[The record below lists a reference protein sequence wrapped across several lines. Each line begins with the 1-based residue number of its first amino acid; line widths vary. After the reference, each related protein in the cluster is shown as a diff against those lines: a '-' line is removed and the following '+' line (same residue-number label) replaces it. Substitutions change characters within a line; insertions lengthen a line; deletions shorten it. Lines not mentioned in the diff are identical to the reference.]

1 MLVCEVDGNG
11 GDESCQR
18 NDGATNHTAKSAIC
32 ADVVIRG
39 EHEAIEAL
47 FKHIV
52 DLPCNFTEDY
62 RVRVRRNEKTGVKG
76 RQNFR

>member
-1 MLVCEVDGNG
+1 MLVCEVDGNRG
-11 GDESCQR
+11 NESRQR
-18 NDGATNHTAKSAIC
+18 NDGTTNHAAKSSIC

-52 DLPCNFTEDY
+52 DLPGNFAEDY
-62 RVRVRRNEKTGVKG
+62 RVRVRRNEKAGVKG
-76 RQNFR
+76 RQDFR